1 MIIGGVAAS
10 LLGRPRLTADVD
22 VIMLLSVEELPEL
35 IAAAEEE
42 GFVPR
47 IQDAGDFARH
57 HHVLLLRHPES
68 GINADI
74 SSRGSRRGG
83 SFPRS
88 PSLEVPDAAARR
100 SGRSRMAGPIASP
113 AAGDPGIQDPDEFG
127 GRRGARRGRET
138 RGF

>member
-1 MIIGGVAAS
+1 M
-10 LLGRPRLTADVD
+10 RR
-22 VIMLLSVEELPEL
+22 SVEELPEL

-42 GFVPR
+42 GLPPR
-47 IQDAGDFARH
+47 IQDAGDFARR

-113 AAGDPGIQDPDEFG
+113 AAGDPGIQDLDEFG